1 MLAATPLPTKSN
13 LLHKTCTSCIA
24 RRRTDR
30 RKRWR
35 CDAVSSESAAP
46 ELEGTRSKTTDARSN
61 IVPHGLRRFPSRS
74 DREDQGLAAILR
86 KLPATNYSALL
97 SSAGKARSPGGL
109 NTVLES
115 YSEQPEH
122 DRIPLHGG
130 LPHPSAFPFA
140 QLTVKLTSGSTLT
153 IDNPDLVGM
162 ATITFSALLLV
173 CQATLT
179 AVYNAGHRCSTVR
192 NTLAGMCTSQC
203 SQVTHNAAAS
213 RQQKNSCS

>member
-1 MLAATPLPTKSN
+1 MTLAVTPLPVKAC
-13 LLHKTCTSCIA
+13 LLRKTLCTSCSA
-24 RRRTDR
+24 KRSTNS
-30 RKRWR
+30 RKRWH
-35 CDAVSSESAAP
+35 CNTVSSESAAP
-46 ELEGTRSKTTDARSN
+46 ELEGTRSKATDARSN
-61 IVPHGLRRFPSRS
+61 VVPNGLKRFPSRS
-74 DREDQGLAAILR
+74 DREDHGLAAILKR
-86 KLPATNYSALL
+86 LPTTNYSALL

-162 ATITFSALLLV
+162 AVVRPSTLCCWSAK
-173 CQATLT
+173 
-179 AVYNAGHRCSTVR
+179 TV
-192 NTLAGMCTSQC
+192 
-203 SQVTHNAAAS
+203 
-213 RQQKNSCS
+213 

>member
-1 MLAATPLPTKSN
+1 MLAASLLPAKEGFVS
-13 LLHKTCTSCIA
+13 KASCTRCSA
-24 RRRTDR
+24 KRRTNS

-35 CDAVSSESAAP
+35 CDAASSESVVP
-46 ELEGTRSKTTDARSN
+46 ELEGTQSKATDARSN

-74 DREDQGLAAILR
+74 NREDRGLAAILR
-86 KLPATNYSALL
+86 KLPTTNYSALL

-109 NTVLES
+109 TTVLES
-115 YSEQPEH
+115 YNEQPEH

-162 ATITFSALLLV
+162 AGMPPSEVCCWSAKLDLIKM
-173 CQATLT
+173 
-179 AVYNAGHRCSTVR
+179 YNAGYRCPTV
-192 NTLAGMCTSQC
+192 C
-203 SQVTHNAAAS
+203 NALVGACIS
-213 RQQKNSCS
+213 K